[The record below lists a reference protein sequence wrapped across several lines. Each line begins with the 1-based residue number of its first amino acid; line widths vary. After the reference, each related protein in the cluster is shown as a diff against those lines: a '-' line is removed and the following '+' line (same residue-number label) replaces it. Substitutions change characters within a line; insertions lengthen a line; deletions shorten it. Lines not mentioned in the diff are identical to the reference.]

1 MVVVLPQNHPLASK
15 TVLTFADIQEEP
27 FILPM
32 KGSDQDIRSI
42 TDKYIKKLDVRYT
55 LNDDFSVISLVNH
68 GFGITIMPELI
79 LNNFKPNVISIPL
92 IPQQYREI
100 GIAALPHMSIL
111 TKTFVKFLM
120 EDRT

>member
-1 MVVVLPQNHPLASK
+1 MVAVLPQNHPLASK
-15 TVLTFADIQEEP
+15 TALTFADIQEEP

-111 TKTFVKFLM
+111 TKTFIKFLT